1 MARERKPP
9 AKEGPRLEYPEPDGL
24 KVTTRQAAYL
34 SDLSGIASEKLAG
47 KTHSA
52 LEDILRFKIDP
63 ELLFYRR
70 VCGRVV
76 RAEPGTGVLQG
87 VPNATVHVE
96 DTDCSFLGLFP
107 WEGPWSWW
115 WWFWPIFCDREDI
128 ATTMTDECGK
138 FCVWIPRWDI
148 DRILRFRKQRICF
161 PEIYRPNIRDFLDE
175 IRIPVKKPPFP
186 DPPNPPDPPPF
197 DLLDREVL
205 AQVSERLGGRSL
217 DKLTQFAERRSF
229 GQRTDE
235 LTELLDE
242 PVFLEPFPPPLN
254 DEKLKQLETLD
265 LKERLSERFEKPKFD
280 LAELSPIKAI
290 GPFLRCRDVYVA
302 EWEYFSDVPDITF
315 RVTQDV
321 DLDGDEELIYSE
333 SFFDVRWNAGPI
345 APVTL
350 QASPIARPS
359 SICEGPIIP
368 CGNKPAIV
376 TVGLMP
382 LAATHH
388 NNGTGHATRVNRP
401 RPGGLFSDAPDYPAQ
416 APYAGTLQL
425 HGCNHI
431 AGAVYYRLLYS
442 FNGATEVPFLGL
454 EWYPPKLTGPP
465 WWYHAVPDAQGW
477 YEVLPEAQL
486 VFPHWLLNWPTTN
499 GPNGQYDVRLELGN
513 ASKNP
518 LAAPAGFS
526 DPVRFTIDNT
536 QPLAGFSQ
544 IRWRTL
550 GGSYLPAN
558 TYTWPFVCI
567 VIKRPTAT
575 PIQIEVQWSASAV
588 HFRSARL
595 TAGGCGAGNPTL
607 TGPMPP
613 PPLETNSEHW
623 HEHFLDN
630 NVTRTALYNLPGSL
644 PQGSYSFSIDA
655 YSRAFNPAGDGGG
668 PATNWL
674 DDYDYIHA
682 NPSVALSVID
692 N

>member
-9 AKEGPRLEYPEPDGL
+9 VKEGPRLEYPEPDKL
-24 KVTTRQAAYL
+24 AVTKRQAAYL
-34 SDLSGIASEKLAG
+34 SELTGVASEKLAG

-52 LEDILRFKIDP
+52 LDDILRRKIDP

-76 RAEPGTGVLQG
+76 RADPGTGVLQG

-115 WWFWPIFCDREDI
+115 WWFWPIFCNREEI
-128 ATTMTDECGK
+128 ATTMTDECGN

-148 DRILRFRKQRICF
+148 DRILWFRKQRICF
-161 PEIYRPNIRDFLDE
+161 PEIYRPTIRDIFDE
-175 IRIPVKKPPFP
+175 IRIPVTKPPFP

-205 AQVSERLGGRSL
+205 AQVGERLGGRSL

-229 GQRTDE
+229 GQQTGE
-235 LTELLDE
+235 LTALLDE
-242 PVFLEPFPPPLN
+242 PAFIDTFPPPLN
-254 DEKLKQLETLD
+254 DDKLKQLETLD
-265 LKERLSERFEKPKFD
+265 LKERLSERFDKAKLD

-333 SFFDVRWNAGPI
+333 SFFEVRWNAGPI
-345 APVTL
+345 PPVTL

-359 SICEGPIIP
+359 AICDKPIVV

-382 LAATHH
+382 LAASHH
-388 NNGTGHATRVNRP
+388 NNATGHATRVNRP
-401 RPGGLFSDAPDYPAQ
+401 RPGGLLADPQVSPGQ

-431 AGAVYYRLLYS
+431 GGAAFYRLLYS
-442 FNGATEVPFLGL
+442 YDGATEVPFLGL
-454 EWYPPKLTGPP
+454 EWFPPKLTGPP
-465 WWYHAVPDAQGW
+465 WWFHAVPDGDGW

-486 VFPHWLLNWPTTN
+486 VFPHWLLNWPTKNTF
-499 GPNGQYDVRLELGN
+499 PDGQYDVRLELADG
-513 ASKNP
+513 SKNP
-518 LAAPAGFS
+518 LSPPARYSDEVRFMIDNRNPVAGF
-526 DPVRFTIDNT
+526 N
-536 QPLAGFSQ
+536 QL
-544 IRWRTL
+544 RWREA
-550 GGSYLPAN
+550 GGSYSAAN
-558 TYTWPFVCI
+558 TYTWPFACI
-567 VIKRPTAT
+567 VIERPTGAD
-575 PIQIEVQWSASAV
+575 IEIEITWSASAI
-588 HFRSARL
+588 HFRSASIG
-595 TAGGCGAGNPTL
+595 ASGCGIGNTPTL
-607 TGPMPP
+607 VGALAT
-613 PPLETNSEHW
+613 SQHW
-623 HEHFLDN
+623 HQNVFDN
-630 NVTRTALYNLPGSL
+630 SMTRTTTYSLPGTL
-644 PQGSYSFSIDA
+644 PQGPFGFSIAA
-655 YSRAFNPAGDGGG
+655 YTRAFNPAGDGGG
-668 PATNWL
+668 PGTNWL
-674 DDYDYIHA
+674 ADYIYGQA
-682 NPSVALSVID
+682 YPSVSVSVLD
-692 N
+692 S